1 MWCFLA
7 YTHSPVE
14 IRPKDN
20 GGDFC
25 YLCVE
30 LASLLLAA
38 VLLCLALPT
47 RTAGEVEMEVP
58 AGMEWETGQL
68 PGK

>member
-1 MWCFLA
+1 ME
-7 YTHSPVE
+7 P
-14 IRPKDN
+14 
-20 GGDFC
+20 
-25 YLCVE
+25 
-30 LASLLLAA
+30 ASLLLAA